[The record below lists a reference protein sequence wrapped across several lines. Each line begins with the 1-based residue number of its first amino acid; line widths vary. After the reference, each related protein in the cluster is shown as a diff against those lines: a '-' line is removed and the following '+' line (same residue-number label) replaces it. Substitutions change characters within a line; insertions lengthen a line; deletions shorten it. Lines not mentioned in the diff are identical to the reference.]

1 MKNDRHTLKFYAAS
15 NYASWAE
22 AEECG
27 AVREI
32 NVYDSFV
39 DLKTGL
45 PADLI
50 EAICIAADMLEH
62 QAPVAFRLY
71 KNDTVLDESIHAHY
85 R

>member
-1 MKNDRHTLKFYAAS
+1 MDNKYTLKFYAES
-15 NYASWAE
+15 NYNSWAE
-22 AEECG
+22 AEEGG

-32 NVYDSFV
+32 NVYDPF
-39 DLKTGL
+39 
-45 PADLI
+45 PADLV

-71 KNDTVLDESIHAHY
+71 KNNTVLDESVHAHY

>member
-1 MKNDRHTLKFYAAS
+1 MDNKYTLKFYAES
-15 NYASWAE
+15 NYNSWAE
-22 AEECG
+22 AEEGG

-32 NVYDSFV
+32 NVYDPFV

-71 KNDTVLDESIHAHY
+71 KNDTVLDESVHAHY